1 MIRDALGEYLASY
14 RRDPAADPPGA
25 DIEQIRLTIAT

>member
-14 RRDPAADPPGA
+14 RRDPTDAPPGA
-25 DIEQIRLTIAT
+25 ETELIKLTIGA